1 MTNTTTPPTEARTR
15 LANASLRV
23 ENATLKAENAAL
35 RQTVEHMQGLST
47 ALLEDRLNRDDGTQ
61 P

>member
-1 MTNTTTPPTEARTR
+1 MPNALNPTDPQTR
-15 LANASLRV
+15 ADNVALRV

-35 RQTVEHMQGLST
+35 RETIAHMQGLST
-47 ALLEDRLNRDDGTQ
+47 ALLEDRLRRDDGTQ